1 MPKRKPVDPQRER
14 ANALARQ
21 LLAQFQP
28 QDAMD
33 AQNLIKDLMG
43 SLIEEM
49 LKAELDQQLGYSKY
63 DYKNKETTDSRN
75 GYSKKTVISSHG
87 PIDLSIPRDRNGE
100 YSPQVVKKGQ
110 TDISSIED
118 KILSMYAKGMTT
130 RDISSHLREI
140 YGVDVSPTF
149 ISQMTDRILPVAKEW
164 QNRPL
169 QQKYLVVYLDAT
181 FYKVQQENRVVN
193 KAVYVGIGIGL
204 DGRKEVLGMWICQA
218 EGSRYWTGILAELRN
233 RGVED
238 ICIIC
243 VDGLAGMVEA
253 IHAIFPQTDI
263 QRCIVHQLRTT
274 RNLLSYKEWKDIL
287 PDLRAIY
294 KAPSEDAANYAL
306 EQLETKWGKAHPRM
320 VHSWKENWPELS
332 TYFKYPPEIRKIIYT
347 TNAIENFNRQLRKA
361 GKHHVVFPTDD
372 ALFKTLYLAMTEIT
386 WKWGNRPT
394 YWNWSQ
400 MLEQFMIYFEGR
412 ITMND
417 INVNL

>member
-1 MPKRKPVDPQRER
+1 M
-14 ANALARQ
+14 
-21 LLAQFQP
+21 
-28 QDAMD
+28 
-33 AQNLIKDLMG
+33 
-43 SLIEEM
+43 
-49 LKAELDQQLGYSKY
+49 
-63 DYKNKETTDSRN
+63 
-75 GYSKKTVISSHG
+75 
-87 PIDLSIPRDRNGE
+87 
-100 YSPQVVKKGQ
+100 
-110 TDISSIED
+110 
-118 KILSMYAKGMTT
+118 
-130 RDISSHLREI
+130 
-140 YGVDVSPTF
+140 
-149 ISQMTDRILPVAKEW
+149 
-164 QNRPL
+164 
-169 QQKYLVVYLDAT
+169 VYLDAT

-204 DGRKEVLGMWICQA
+204 DGQKEVLGMWICQV
-218 EGSRYWTGILAELRN
+218 EGSRYWTGILSELRN

-243 VDGLAGMVEA
+243 VDGLVGMVEA

-274 RNLLSYKEWKDIL
+274 RNLLSYKEWKAIF
-287 PDLRAIY
+287 PDLLAIY

-306 EQLETKWGKAHPRM
+306 EQLAAKWEKSHYKM
-320 VHSWKENWPELS
+320 VQPWRESWPELS

-386 WKWGNRPT
+386 WKCGNRPT

-412 ITMND
+412 ITMED